1 MQLTKELITKSVTE
15 IAPLIENKSVSPVE
29 LTRAVLDHAEQN
41 DEKINAYISYT
52 REQAEAAAK
61 KAEEEISQGNYRGM
75 FHGIPM
81 ALKDNIYIKDELT
94 TMASKIHQDFK
105 PSHDATV
112 VEKLR
117 NAGAIFTGKLNLHEY
132 AWGATTSSPHFGPC
146 HNPWDLEKIPG
157 GSSGGSGAA
166 LITDMTMASLGTD
179 TGGSIRIPASICGIV
194 GLKQTYGRVSN
205 YGSFPLAWTL
215 DHIGPMTKTVKDAA
229 ALLEIIAGYDPRD
242 ITSVNV
248 PVDNYLSGITGDLQ
262 DLVIGVNED
271 YFFKQVDSDIERSVR
286 DAIKQ
291 LEAQGAKIQEVKIPS
306 LKHSEWAVMTT
317 IISEPAAIHQQN
329 HLHRPDDFGEDLQF
343 LFDLG
348 ELPSA
353 VDYVQ
358 AQQLRRHLKQDFQK
372 AFSEVDVLITPT
384 LPIPTPLIGSD
395 TVDLNGEEVALL
407 DHIIRFTGPGN
418 ITGLPALSVPC
429 GFKGDM
435 PVGMQIMGKAFDEK
449 TILNVGYA
457 VEQLNLLQNKKP
469 PAINYS

>member
-1 MQLTKELITKSVTE
+1 MFQGVMQLTKELITKSVTE

-146 HNPWDLEKIPG
+146 HNPWNLEKISG

-166 LITDMTMASLGTD
+166 LTSDMTMASLGTD
-179 TGGSIRIPASICGIV
+179 TGGSVRIPAALCGIV

-215 DHIGPMTKTVKDAA
+215 DHIGPMTKSVKDAA
-229 ALLEIIAGYDPRD
+229 GLLEILSGYDEKGKG
-242 ITSVNV
+242 SVNR
-248 PVDNYLSGITGDLQ
+248 PSENYLEQITGDE
-262 DLVIGVNED
+262 IGRAHV
-271 YFFKQVDSDIERSVR
+271 
-286 DAIKQ
+286 
-291 LEAQGAKIQEVKIPS
+291 
-306 LKHSEWAVMTT
+306 
-317 IISEPAAIHQQN
+317 
-329 HLHRPDDFGEDLQF
+329 
-343 LFDLG
+343 
-348 ELPSA
+348 
-353 VDYVQ
+353 
-358 AQQLRRHLKQDFQK
+358 
-372 AFSEVDVLITPT
+372 
-384 LPIPTPLIGSD
+384 
-395 TVDLNGEEVALL
+395 
-407 DHIIRFTGPGN
+407 
-418 ITGLPALSVPC
+418 
-429 GFKGDM
+429 
-435 PVGMQIMGKAFDEK
+435 
-449 TILNVGYA
+449 
-457 VEQLNLLQNKKP
+457 
-469 PAINYS
+469 